1 MMIRL
6 EKYKD
11 LQVEEN
17 VQFSVGASS
26 FFNGMRIHNDGIAKG
41 TPSAKVKI
49 GSHFHSGKGCVIRTS
64 DHDFQRGYPII
75 NGSIA
80 GYKSADVTIGSY
92 VWLGDDV
99 LIMKGVTIG
108 EGAVIQA
115 RSVVV
120 SDIPPLAIAGG
131 HPCRV
136 FSSRDPEEFKFLKS
150 IDFTPLQSAST
161 EEKRA
166 FFDAR
171 LAEFKASK
179 NPETAGVVRP
189 AAPQTPVT
197 PKNPAN
203 KSGGRYPDFLII
215 GGMKCG
221 TSSLGRNLHK
231 HPQVFLA
238 NAGGEVHFFN
248 NKKNKRKGIDWYLS
262 HFIERPGV
270 RAYGEKTP
278 AYIDLPMHSRLKRI
292 LPNTKLVVI
301 LRDPV
306 KRFQSHYNYF
316 QREQIRESVRTAH
329 AKPFQIGDLDE
340 PWFDLRVYERGL
352 YDVQLENLFS
362 YFPQEQVHVC
372 FLEDFRDNEQAEYD
386 RIYSFLGVDSIPVKS
401 DKFNVQ
407 DTYPYPL
414 EPQAQRDL
422 YQRYAPHN
430 ARLFRLLGL
439 PERAD
444 WKKYANPV

>member
-1 MMIRL
+1 MLIRF

-17 VQFSVGASS
+17 VEFSVGARSS
-26 FFNGMRIHNDGIAKG
+26 FNGMIVHNDGKDKG
-41 TPSAKVKI
+41 TPRAKVRI
-49 GSHFHSGKGCVIRTS
+49 GRYFHCGKGCVIRTS

-75 NGSIA
+75 HGSIA
-80 GYKSADVTIGSY
+80 GYKSADVTIGNH

-108 EGAVIQA
+108 QGAIIQA

-120 SDIPPLAIAGG
+120 SDIPALSIAGG

-136 FSSRDPEEFKFLKS
+136 FASRDPEEYNFLRNL
-150 IDFTPLQSAST
+150 DFTPVQALDDDA
-161 EEKRA
+161 KRA

-171 LAEFKASK
+171 FAEFKAGLPQSK
-179 NPETAGVVRP
+179 AGTGP
-189 AAPQTPVT
+189 GNGTPV
-197 PKNPAN
+197 
-203 KSGGRYPDFLII
+203 GRHPDFLIV

-231 HPQVFLA
+231 HPQIFLA
-238 NAGGEVHFFN
+238 NGGGEVHFLDN
-248 NKKNKRKGIDWYLS
+248 GKNRKKGIDWYLS
-262 HFIERPGV
+262 HFPEREGV
-270 RAYGEKTP
+270 RAYGDKTP
-278 AYIDLPMHSRLKRI
+278 AYIDIPIHKKLRRH
-292 LPNTKLVVI
+292 LPNSKLVVI

-316 QREQIRESVRTAH
+316 QRKQISERVRTVH
-329 AKPFQIGDLDE
+329 GKPFQIADLE
-340 PWFDLRVYERGL
+340 NPEFDQRVYDRGL
-352 YDVQLENLFS
+352 YDLQLTSLFR
-362 YFPQEQVHVC
+362 YYPREKIHVC

-386 RIYSFLGVDSIPVKS
+386 RIYSFLGVDSMPVQS
-401 DKFNVQ
+401 DRFNVQ

-414 EPQAQRDL
+414 DPQAQRDL

-430 ARLFRLLGL
+430 ANLFQLLGL

-444 WKKYANPV
+444 WKKYENHA